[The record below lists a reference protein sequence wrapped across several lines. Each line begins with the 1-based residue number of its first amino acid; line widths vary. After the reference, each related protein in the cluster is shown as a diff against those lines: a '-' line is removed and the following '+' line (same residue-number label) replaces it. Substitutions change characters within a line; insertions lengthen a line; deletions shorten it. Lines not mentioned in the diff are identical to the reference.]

1 MAQVIRL
8 DRHGGT
14 LGKLVR
20 TQVGGVRVPA
30 TLTRTGVFTY
40 RNPDGTVRR
49 EYRSPEEV
57 ARADSLALLE
67 DAPVTNLHPPDLVNA
82 DSFREVSVGH
92 VKGSARMDGDMV
104 VADLVVNDSRTIRQ
118 IEAKERREVSCG
130 YSCVLVHKPG
140 VTPNGERYDALQTEI
155 RYNHVALV
163 PRGRAGREVALR
175 LDHDG
180 NQIPTGEKDNTT
192 MKIEIIAG
200 TEYEVGSDAH
210 REAVKRRDAAEAQAV
225 QERAELEAKV
235 TDLETKL
242 DAATKRV
249 DGMDAEIAKGVDAK
263 LALLAVASKHRVE
276 GVRTDMADAEIRTKI
291 LGKLYP
297 HVDLTGKDQ
306 AYQEALLDIA
316 TKDNPGN
323 AGEVR
328 KDALDGRREAEE
340 ETKREDSE
348 DDLPADVKARN
359 AMIAKNRGAAYRRD
373 ND

>member
-1 MAQVIRL
+1 M
-8 DRHGGT
+8 
-14 LGKLVR
+14 VR
-20 TQVGGVRVPA
+20 TQVGGVRVSA
-30 TLTRTGVFTY
+30 NLTRTGVFTY

-57 ARADSLALLE
+57 SRADSLAMLE

-104 VADLVVNDSRTIRQ
+104 VADLVVNDARTIRQ

-140 VTPNGERYDALQTEI
+140 VAPNGERYDALQTKI

-175 LDHDG
+175 LDHEG
-180 NQIPTGEKDNTT
+180 NQIPSGEKDNTE
-192 MKIEIIAG
+192 MKIELIGG

-210 REAVKRRDAAEAQAV
+210 REAVKRRDAQEAKEAK
-225 QERAELEAKV
+225 ERAELEAKT

-242 DAATKRV
+242 DAANKRL
-249 DGMDAEIAKGVDAK
+249 DGLDAEIAKGVDAK
-263 LALLAVASKHRVE
+263 LALLAVADKHRVE
-276 GVRTDMADAEIRTKI
+276 GVRTDMADTEIRTKI
-291 LGKLYP
+291 LNKLYP
-297 HVDLTGKDQ
+297 HVDLTGK
-306 AYQEALLDIA
+306 APEYQEALLDIA

-328 KDALDGRREAEE
+328 KDALDARKSAEE
-340 ETKREDSE
+340 AREDSE
-348 DDLPADVKARN
+348 DSVPPDVAARQK
-359 AMIAKNRGAAYRRD
+359 MIAKNRGAAYRRN